1 MTNVFSKLAEEAKPE
16 KTGGEAGFFLAT
28 VATADSDGITFIP
41 DGQTAATQKRYKMI
55 ASGPMPVEGDRV
67 VVMKHSGTCVVL
79 GIIGMPDEPV
89 TDEYVLK
96 AGDTMTGTL
105 VLSTSIDPVLTIKNP
120 TYKVGDASL
129 QANSASLIR
138 FRDKE
143 DTTFGIVRSFLMSNG
158 STRINMSAVRP
169 VSDSTVQNGVSM
181 SVSSTGARSVA
192 VDDATA
198 WRSALGLGTSGAFP
212 LTIAQG
218 GSGNTETYYTE
229 TVSNICTANS
239 TEFSITSAR
248 YAQWGKIASIY
259 VAGTGLKAH
268 TNETV
273 VMFTMA
279 SGKRPKIDSSARAW
293 RNTSSLLHPDG
304 TLDFNG
310 TWAANNGF
318 TFISTY
324 LLA

>member
-28 VATADSDGITFIP
+28 VATADSNGITFIP

-96 AGDTMTGTL
+96 AGDTMTGAL
-105 VLSTSIDPVLTIKNP
+105 GIKNVNYAVGGTP
-120 TYKVGDASL
+120 PSSNSYMPISFTDSADSTYA
-129 QANSASLIR
+129 
-138 FRDKE
+138 
-143 DTTFGIVRSFLMSNG
+143 
-158 STRINMSAVRP
+158 AVRGAIRP
-169 VSDSTVQNGVSM
+169 NGNVGLFMQALRTINGNSVANGYSM
-181 SVSSTGARSVA
+181 QISSSGDRSVA
-192 VDDATA
+192 FDDPAI
-198 WRSALGLGTSGAFP
+198 WRSALGLGTNGAFP

>member
-28 VATADSDGITFIP
+28 VATADSNGITFIP

-79 GIIGMPDEPV
+79 GIIGMPEEPV

-96 AGDTMTGTL
+96 AGDTMTGALTVKSNVIL
-105 VLSTSIDPVLTIKNP
+105 DSTTQAIGTRPQSSIADRYV
-120 TYKVGDASL
+120 
-129 QANSASLIR
+129 R
-138 FRDKE
+138 FRDK
-143 DTTFGIVRSFLMSNG
+143 NG
-158 STRINMSAVRP
+158 LQLAALQDVFMN
-169 VSDSTVQNGVSM
+169 NGDVGFEL
-181 SVSSTGARSVA
+181 VSSRTNNDTYYSNFLRMI
-192 VDDATA
+192 VDENGNAGVYVNVPQS
-198 WRSALGLGTSGAFP
+198 WRSALGLGTNGAFP

-218 GSGNTETYYTE
+218 GSGNTATYYTT
-229 TVSNICTANS
+229 TVSEICTANS
-239 TEFSITSAR
+239 TEFTITSAK
-248 YAQWGKIASIY
+248 YAQWGKIASIS

-268 TNETV
+268 TNETI

-293 RNTSSLLHPDG
+293 RNTSSLLHTDG
-304 TLDFNG
+304 TLDFSG
-310 TWAANNGF
+310 TWAANSGF